1 MKEVRLKIL
10 QSRARNFPC
19 KNTGKVGKLRAPWK
33 IMSTLLNYTNF
44 GITLEIQ
51 KIMATF
57 LDNIVV
63 KTSFIL
69 MPTFSTT
76 AQYRTRVTVETFD
89 TMLVIFHRKNL
100 KKVGKL
106 RASWKIMSMKITSA
120 GLYI

>member
-1 MKEVRLKIL
+1 
-10 QSRARNFPC
+10 
-19 KNTGKVGKLRAPWK
+19 
-33 IMSTLLNYTNF
+33 MSTLLNYTNF

-89 TMLVIFHRKNL
+89 TMLVIFHRKIL
-100 KKVGKL
+100 KKVGISINDVFNTKL
-106 RASWKIMSMKITSA
+106 SKNVAIIF
-120 GLYI
+120 

>member
-1 MKEVRLKIL
+1 
-10 QSRARNFPC
+10 
-19 KNTGKVGKLRAPWK
+19 
-33 IMSTLLNYTNF
+33 MSTLLNYTNF
-44 GITLEIQ
+44 GITLENK

-106 RASWKIMSMKITSA
+106 RASWKIMSVKITST
-120 GLYI
+120 GLY

>member
-1 MKEVRLKIL
+1 
-10 QSRARNFPC
+10 
-19 KNTGKVGKLRAPWK
+19 
-33 IMSTLLNYTNF
+33 
-44 GITLEIQ
+44 
-51 KIMATF
+51 MATF

-106 RASWKIMSMKITSA
+106 RASWKIMSMKVTST
-120 GLYI
+120 GLYCEFCMLTEILILDKLNLVKWIHLFFS

>member
-1 MKEVRLKIL
+1 
-10 QSRARNFPC
+10 
-19 KNTGKVGKLRAPWK
+19 
-33 IMSTLLNYTNF
+33 MSTLLNNTNF

-76 AQYRTRVTVETFD
+76 VQYRTRVTVEIFD
-89 TMLVIFHRKNL
+89 TMLVIFLLFSNFYD
-100 KKVGKL
+100 GKL
-106 RASWKIMSMKITSA
+106 QASCRIFR
-120 GLYI
+120 L